1 LSWKGKIRLLEDR
14 ERREKLGIVM
24 QTISGIIVGIGIGI
38 EVAMGAELGYILI
51 SCGSLLYAMATK
63 LRKI

>member
-1 LSWKGKIRLLEDR
+1 MKVKLLEDR
-14 ERREKLGIVM
+14 EKREKLGIVM

-38 EVAMGAELGYILI
+38 EVALGADLGFILI
-51 SCGSLLYAMATK
+51 SCGSLLYAIATK

>member
-1 LSWKGKIRLLEDR
+1 MKVRLLEDR

-24 QTISGIIVGIGIGI
+24 QTVSGIVVGIGIGI
-38 EVAMGAELGYILI
+38 EIAMGAELGFILI
-51 SCGSLLYAMATK
+51 SCGSMLYALATK